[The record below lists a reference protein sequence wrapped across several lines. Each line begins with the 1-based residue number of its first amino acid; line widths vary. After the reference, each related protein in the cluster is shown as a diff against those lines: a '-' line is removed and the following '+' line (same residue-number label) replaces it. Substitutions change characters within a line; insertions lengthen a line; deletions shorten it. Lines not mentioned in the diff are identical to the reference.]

1 MSDQL
6 DRREFLRQGA
16 IATLSLGALGL
27 PSVAARAGEPPPER
41 FRSLGKTGL
50 RISDISFGSGDT
62 DDPDLIRYAFDRGVR
77 SFDTAEGYPMGRG
90 GTAERAIGEAL
101 KGKRDQ
107 VVLTSKVVAK
117 AGFKAERIMRR
128 LEGSLRRLQTDHVDI
143 YLNHAVNDLGRL
155 QNPEW
160 FEFVERAKQQGK
172 IRFSGMSGHAG
183 RLLECLDV
191 AIEREL
197 VDVILVAYNF
207 GEDPSFYEKL
217 TRSFD
222 FVANQQG
229 LAERIA
235 KAHAKGIGVLT
246 MKTLM
251 GARLNDMR
259 PHEKGDATFS
269 QAAFRW
275 VLSNPDV
282 DGVVISMKNRAL
294 IDEYLVASG
303 QTRPRPQDA
312 RLLRQYVALNGAS
325 YCRPACSSCESACP
339 ADVPVGEVL
348 RARMYARDY
357 GEPEKA
363 RATYAGLGA
372 GAAPCLGCAG
382 PCLAACPHGLAVP
395 DLTRATHELLKQG

>member
-1 MSDQL
+1 MADRL

-16 IATLSLGALGL
+16 IATLSLGALSL
-27 PSVAARAGEPPPER
+27 PSAPVRAAEPAPER
-41 FRSLGKTGL
+41 FRTLGATGL
-50 RISDISFGSGDT
+50 RISDISFGSGGT

-117 AGFKAERIMRR
+117 AGFRAERIMRR

-143 YLNHAVNDLGRL
+143 YLNHAVNDLDRL

-183 RLLECLDV
+183 RLLACLDV

-207 GEDPSFYEKL
+207 GEDPAFYEKL

-235 KAHAKGIGVLT
+235 KAHGKGIGVLT

-259 PHEKGDATFS
+259 PYEREGATFS

-282 DGVVISMKNRAL
+282 DGLVISMDSRER

-303 QTRPRPQDA
+303 QAQRRQQDA
-312 RLLRQYVALNGAS
+312 SLLRQYLARNGAR
-325 YCRPACSSCESACP
+325 YCRPSCSACESACP

-357 GEPEKA
+357 DRLPMA
-363 RATYAGLGA
+363 RATYATLGA
-372 GAAPCLGCAG
+372 GASACLGCSG

-395 DLTRATHELLKQG
+395 DLTRATHELLAGG